1 MKKIINITV
10 LTLLVS
16 SFLTGCAVYR
26 PEVQQ
31 GNALDKETVAQ
42 LQRGM
47 SKAEVAA
54 LLGTPLLQDNFR
66 SDRWDYVFFNGTG
79 GGQQKNKQNLVLLF
93 KNDQLVQV
101 KK

>member
-1 MKKIINITV
+1 MNKIISIII
-10 LTLLVS
+10 LTTL
-16 SFLTGCAVYR
+16 LTGCAVYK

-31 GNALDKETVAQ
+31 GNSLSNQTVSQ

-47 SKAEVAA
+47 SKEQVAS

-66 SDRWDYVFFNGTG
+66 SNRWDYVFFNGNG
-79 GGQQKNKQNLVLLF
+79 NSQKNRQNLVLF
-93 KNDQLVQV
+93 FANNQLIQV

>member
-1 MKKIINITV
+1 MNKIITLMT
-10 LTLLVS
+10 LTL
-16 SFLTGCAVYR
+16 FLTGCAIYK

-31 GNALDKETVAQ
+31 GNALSNETVSQ

-47 SKAEVAA
+47 SKAEVAS
-54 LLGTPLLQDNFR
+54 LLGNPLLQDNFR
-66 SDRWDYVFFNGTG
+66 SDRWDYVFYNGKG

>member
-1 MKKIINITV
+1 MKKIISIIA
-10 LTLLVS
+10 LTLL
-16 SFLTGCAVYR
+16 LTGCAIYKA
-26 PEVQQ
+26 EVQQ
-31 GNALDKETVAQ
+31 GNALSNETVSQ

-47 SKAEVAA
+47 SKAEVAS
-54 LLGTPLLQDNFR
+54 LLGYPLLQDNFR

-79 GGQQKNKQNLVLLF
+79 GQQKNKQNLVLTF

>member
-1 MKKIINITV
+1 MKKIISIIS
-10 LTLLVS
+10 LTFL
-16 SFLTGCAVYR
+16 LTGCAVYK

-31 GNALDKETVAQ
+31 GNSLSNTTVSQ

-47 SKAEVAA
+47 SKAKVAS
-54 LLGTPLLQDNFR
+54 LLGNPLLQDNFR
-66 SDRWDYVFFNGTG
+66 SDRWDYVFFNGNG
-79 GGQQKNKQNLVLLF
+79 SKQNNKQNLVLFF

>member
-1 MKKIINITV
+1 MKKIISIIF
-10 LTLLVS
+10 LTLL
-16 SFLTGCAVYR
+16 LTGCAIYKA
-26 PEVQQ
+26 EVQQ
-31 GNALDKETVAQ
+31 GNALSNETVSQ

-54 LLGTPLLQDNFR
+54 LLGNPLLQDNFR

-79 GGQQKNKQNLVLLF
+79 GGQQQNKQNLVLMF

>member
-1 MKKIINITV
+1 MNKIFSIIT
-10 LTLLVS
+10 LTLL
-16 SFLTGCAVYR
+16 LTGCAIYKA
-26 PEVQQ
+26 EVQQ
-31 GNALDKETVAQ
+31 GNALSNETVSQ

-47 SKAEVAA
+47 SKAEVASI
-54 LLGTPLLQDNFR
+54 LGNPLLQENFR

-79 GGQQKNKQNLVLLF
+79 GKLKNKQNLVLMF